1 MKKEYWTESDYCKK
15 FCKEYIKYHPN
26 GNIESHGWKC
36 ESIQRGIWNYWHE
49 DGSISTQTHHG
60 SMNFSSKYGEAT
72 HSIHWHKNGHKASE
86 IDEKAINPRSVCAH
100 KQWNEDGEAWLVH
113 RNVMNNDGV
122 ILGDRYSD
130 GSIRPKI
137 ERSRIALAPPITKV
151 SNTQKNETPN
161 LDEDEMP
168 F

>member
-15 FCKEYIKYHPN
+15 YCKECIEYYPN

-36 ESIQRGIWNYWHE
+36 DVTGRMREVGIWNYWRE
-49 DGSISTQTHHG
+49 DGSIRDTTHYDDR
-60 SMNFSSKYGEAT
+60 YGEALRRT
-72 HSIHWHKNGHKASE
+72 RWHKNGYKASE

-130 GSIRPKI
+130 GSIRPKA
-137 ERSRIALAPPITKV
+137 ERTRIKRVSPIVKV
-151 SNTQKNETPN
+151 VDIQKDETPY
-161 LDEDEMP
+161 LDEDEIP